1 MSRPLR
7 IRPAR
12 HLAPL
17 AALLFLGAA
26 PMFSS
31 GFQIMTQGA
40 RAMGMGLAFSGV
52 ASDPSAIFYNPA
64 GLGWQ
69 KHFEG
74 QIGASALWRT
84 EGEFDGSNPFPG
96 AGYHAEYEDET
107 FLLPTLYA
115 VLPMTESVNI
125 GFGSFAQYGL
135 GVGWDDADN
144 FAGRFLAQSAD
155 LQSIDLNPV
164 VSWQISP
171 QFAVAGGFSYRM
183 AKLEL
188 KQSQA
193 AINPFTQSAVD
204 IAHVELESGDLF
216 DNGGWGWNAG
226 AMIKPLP
233 YLSLGVAYR
242 SSITVDFD
250 GEATFDQ
257 VLSGNPVFDAI
268 VAGQLPPSPQ
278 PLTTSIEFPAS
289 WNIGAAIALGEALTL
304 ALEADWTE
312 WSSFQSLNVLFS
324 DEPDLSFERITAWE
338 DSWAYR
344 AGLEWRHGAIAVR
357 AGYYQ
362 DQTPQPIADASPLLA
377 DNDRDAYTIGFGYH
391 TPKWGVDIGDVYIVF
406 DDIDTRGVTSNDGPG
421 DNFEGVYKETAN
433 VFGLNFRFSW

>member
-1 MSRPLR
+1 V
-7 IRPAR
+7 
-12 HLAPL
+12 
-17 AALLFLGAA
+17 ALLFFAA
-26 PMFSS
+26 SPMLPS

-40 RAMGMGLAFSGV
+40 RAMGMGLAFSAV

-69 KHFEG
+69 KHFEA

-84 EGEFDGSNPFPG
+84 EGEFDGAPPFPG

-115 VLPMTESVNI
+115 VVPLTESVNF
-125 GFGSFAQYGL
+125 GFGTFAHYGL
-135 GVGWDDADN
+135 GIGWDDPDN

-155 LQSIDLNPV
+155 LQSLDLNPV

-171 QFAVAGGFSYRM
+171 QFSVAGGFTYRM

-188 KQSQA
+188 IQNQA

-204 IAHVELESGDLF
+204 VAHIVLESGDLF
-216 DNGGWGWNAG
+216 DNGDWGWNAG

-233 YLSLGVAYR
+233 YLALGVAYR
-242 SSITVDFD
+242 SAITVDFE
-250 GEATFDQ
+250 GEAGFEQ
-257 VLSGNPVFDAI
+257 ILSGNPVFDQV
-268 VAGQLPPSPQ
+268 VAGQLPTSPQ
-278 PLTTSIEFPAS
+278 ALNTAIEFPAS

-304 ALEADWTE
+304 SLEADWTE
-312 WSSFQSLNVLFS
+312 WSSFRSLDVIFR
-324 DEPDLSFERITAWE
+324 DEADLSFERITAWE

-344 AGLEWRHGAIAVR
+344 GGLEWRHGKIAVR

-362 DQTPQPIADASPLLA
+362 DQTPQPIEDASPLLA

-391 TPKWGVDIGDVYIVF
+391 TERWGVDIGDVYIVF
-406 DDIDTRGVTSNDGPG
+406 DDIDTRGVTSNDGAG
-421 DNFEGVYKETAN
+421 DNFEGVYRESAN